1 MKNIIAFLLLS
12 INVNCFPQQEAL
24 LPAAEPKETGLSA
37 EGLSQIDSLMQKYVD
52 EGKLPGMVVMIAR
65 HGRIISSKKYGLMGY
80 EKPMQINTLF
90 RIASMTKPITAA
102 AAMILFDEGRFKL
115 DDPVHYYIPEFK
127 NLMVLSSVDK
137 DGFHFTEQIKPMTI
151 RNLLMHTSGLASGF
165 ERTPVDSIYR
175 SANLSGG
182 TLKDMINKLS
192 HIPLLYQPGS
202 RWNYSRSSDVL
213 AYLVEVISG
222 KPFDEFLRERI
233 FTPLQME
240 DTGYYVPVEKS
251 GRVSSV
257 YSVTDSGKIT
267 ILSDP
272 EINNVSM
279 KVRFLSGNGGLI
291 STANDYMTFLQM
303 LLNKGEY
310 NGKRILKESSVEL
323 MTSDQLTNEIMP
335 SDDFFGSIMEGM
347 GFGFGFAVVKSSSQ
361 LNFSGSAGSYWWS
374 GSANTYFFVDPAKD
388 IIILFMTQF
397 IPNYYYPVFSEF
409 RELVYKSIK

>member
-12 INVNCFPQQEAL
+12 LSVNCFPQQETL
-24 LPAAEPKETGLSA
+24 LPVAEPKETGLST

-52 EGKLPGMVVMIAR
+52 ENKLPGMVVMIAR
-65 HGRIISSKKYGLMGY
+65 HGRVVSSKKYGLMGD
-80 EKPMQINTLF
+80 EKPMQINALF

-115 DDPVHYYIPEFK
+115 DDPVYYYIPEFK
-127 NLMVLSSVDK
+127 DLMVLSSVDK
-137 DGFHFTEQIKPMTI
+137 DGFHFAEQIKPMTI

-165 ERTPVDSIYR
+165 ERTPVDSVYR
-175 SANLSGG
+175 NANLSGG

-272 EINNVSM
+272 EINNVSV
-279 KVRFLSGNGGLI
+279 KVKFLSGNGGLI
-291 STANDYMTFLQM
+291 STANDYMKFLQM

-310 NGKRILKESSVEL
+310 NGKKILKQSSVEL

-335 SDDFFGSIMEGM
+335 SDDFFASIMEDM
-347 GFGFGFAVVKSSSQ
+347 GFGFGFAVVKSSH
-361 LNFSGSAGSYWWS
+361 LNFPGSAGSYWWS
-374 GSANTYFFVDPAKD
+374 GSANTYFYVDPAKD